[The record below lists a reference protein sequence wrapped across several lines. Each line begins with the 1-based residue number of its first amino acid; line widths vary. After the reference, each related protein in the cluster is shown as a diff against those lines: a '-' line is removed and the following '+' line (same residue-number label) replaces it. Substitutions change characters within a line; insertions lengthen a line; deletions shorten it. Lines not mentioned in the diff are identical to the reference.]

1 MVSIVVAIS
10 RTLAAID
17 LVRHVELDEVDDKEG
32 LLEDNVAEDLFK
44 DVGLV
49 EDVVPP
55 PSLNFTFLVTVDLD
69 SDEGLKARPMPH
81 GSPPTPR
88 MPSFRTPC

>member
-10 RTLAAID
+10 KTLAAID
-17 LVRHVELDEVDDKEG
+17 LVRDAALDEVDDEEG
-32 LLEDNVAEDLFK
+32 ILEDNVAEDLFE

-55 PSLNFTFLVTVDLD
+55 PSLNFTFLDAVDLD
-69 SDEGLKARPMPH
+69 NDEGLMPPRP
-81 GSPPTPR
+81 PPAPR
-88 MPSFRTPC
+88 VPLCRTPC